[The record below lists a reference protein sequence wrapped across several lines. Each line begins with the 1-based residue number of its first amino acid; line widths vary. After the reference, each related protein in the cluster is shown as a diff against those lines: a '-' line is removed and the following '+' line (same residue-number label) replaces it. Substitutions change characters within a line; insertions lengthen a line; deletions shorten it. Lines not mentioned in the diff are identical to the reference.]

1 MAILY
6 DIQPDIEPIEWTHFD
21 SWFDDEESK
30 NEEIYTDEE
39 FFTRAV
45 EIIDTWAVN
54 LSISIKVPN
63 FNHVNLDDG
72 FDLVIMQL
80 LEHGFNVYK
89 GSDFIEIYKGE

>member
-21 SWFDDEESK
+21 CWFEEDETH
-30 NEEIYTDEE
+30 TDKEC
-39 FFTRAV
+39 FTRAI
-45 EIIDTWAVN
+45 EIIDTWVVN
-54 LSISIKVPN
+54 LSISINVPN
-63 FNHVNLDDG
+63 FNHVDLDDG

-89 GSDFIEIYKGE
+89 GSDFIEIYEGE

>member
-6 DIQPDIEPIEWTHFD
+6 DIQPDNEPIEWTHFD
-21 SWFDDEESK
+21 SWFDDKED
-30 NEEIYTDEE
+30 EEIYTDKEL
-39 FFTRAV
+39 FTRAI

-54 LSISIKVPN
+54 LSITINVPN
-63 FNHVNLDDG
+63 FNHVDLEDG

-89 GSDFIEIYKGE
+89 GSDFIEIYEGE

>member
-1 MAILY
+1 MMAILY

-21 SWFDDEESK
+21 SWFDDEETH
-30 NEEIYTDEE
+30 TDKE
-39 FFTRAV
+39 FFTRAI

-54 LSISIKVPN
+54 LSITINVPN
-63 FNHVNLDDG
+63 FNHVDLDDG

-80 LEHGFNVYK
+80 LEHGFDVYK